1 MVTNSDV
8 IRDALGLIGVLNEIQ
23 DPSAEQGAHGLRVL
37 NDMVNDWEANGISLQ
52 WFDQTDTTAECPL
65 SGSVLGA
72 VKRNLALEL
81 APYYGRKVDAAAFQI
96 ASTMKSSVLLQS
108 TIDSMRE
115 SGLKDLPHPRFL
127 NTYDITKG

>member
-8 IRDALGLIGVLNEIQ
+8 IRDSLGLIGVLNEIQ

-37 NDMVNDWEANGISLQ
+37 NDMIQDWEANGINLQ
-52 WFDQTDTTAECPL
+52 WFDQTDTTAACPL
-65 SGSVLGA
+65 PASVLGA

-96 ASTMKSSVLLQS
+96 ASSMKSNVLLQS
-108 TIDSMRE
+108 VIDSMRE
-115 SGLKDLPHPRFL
+115 SSEKDLPRPRFL
-127 NTYDITKG
+127 SIFDIAKG